1 MKKYLALV
9 LAGMMAFSL
18 AGCGDAASSA
28 GIGQSD
34 VNAVADAA
42 TSALSDAG
50 VGTSDAKEIVDA
62 ATSALSDAGVGTSDV
77 QAVAGEAASAA
88 VSVLADF
95 DAGSV
100 DVLKDGTLTV
110 GTNAAFPP
118 FEYIGDD
125 GNPDGFDIAL
135 INEIGK
141 RLGVKVEVNDMEFD
155 SLVSSIGSKID
166 VAIAGMTIT
175 DERKQ
180 SVDFSDPYYDAT
192 QFVLVPTGSSIKT
205 ADDLK
210 GKKIGTQLGTTGDSI
225 ASEIE
230 GATDSSYDKAV
241 DAVNDM
247 NNGKVDCVIID
258 KNPAL
263 VFADQFKDKVT
274 ALDGADFGFDVE
286 QYGIAMPKGD
296 TLLVDAVNAALAS
309 MKADGT
315 FAALE
320 KQYIDNYSAK

>member
-18 AGCGDAASSA
+18 AGCSEAASEAQQAASSA

-34 VNAVADAA
+34 VKAAADAA
-42 TSALSDAG
+42 SSALSDAG
-50 VGTSDAKEIVDA
+50 IGQSELTEA
-62 ATSALSDAGVGTSDV
+62 ANQV
-77 QAVAGEAASAA
+77 ASAA
-88 VSVLADF
+88 QSLAGSV
-95 DAGSV
+95 DAGSI

-125 GNPDGFDIAL
+125 GKPDGFDIAL
-135 INEIGK
+135 INAIGD
-141 RLGVKVEVNDMEFD
+141 RLGVKVEVSDMEFD

-180 SVDFSDPYYDAT
+180 SVDFSEPYYDAT
-192 QFVLVPTGSSIKT
+192 QFVLVPAGSAIKT

-230 GATDSSYDKAV
+230 GATDSAYDKAV

-258 KNPAL
+258 KNPAE
-263 VFADQFKDKVT
+263 VFAAQFPDKVT
-274 ALDGADFGFDVE
+274 ALDGSGFGFDVE

-296 TLLVDAVNAALAS
+296 TALCTAINAALES
-309 MKADGT
+309 LKADGT
-315 FAALE
+315 FAKLE
-320 KQYIDNYSAK
+320 EQYITNYSAQ

>member
-1 MKKYLALV
+1 LNI
-9 LAGMMAFSL
+9 S
-18 AGCGDAASSA
+18 
-28 GIGQSD
+28 
-34 VNAVADAA
+34 
-42 TSALSDAG
+42 
-50 VGTSDAKEIVDA
+50 GT
-62 ATSALSDAGVGTSDV
+62 T
-77 QAVAGEAASAA
+77 
-88 VSVLADF
+88 
-95 DAGSV
+95 
-100 DVLKDGTLTV
+100 
-110 GTNAAFPP
+110 
-118 FEYIGDD
+118 

-258 KNPAL
+258 KESRPCVCGSVQGTRSRRAGRRGL
-263 VFADQFKDKVT
+263 RLRCGAVT
-274 ALDGADFGFDVE
+274 ASQCPRETRFLWM
-286 QYGIAMPKGD
+286 QS
-296 TLLVDAVNAALAS
+296 TQRLLP
-309 MKADGT
+309 
-315 FAALE
+315 
-320 KQYIDNYSAK
+320 